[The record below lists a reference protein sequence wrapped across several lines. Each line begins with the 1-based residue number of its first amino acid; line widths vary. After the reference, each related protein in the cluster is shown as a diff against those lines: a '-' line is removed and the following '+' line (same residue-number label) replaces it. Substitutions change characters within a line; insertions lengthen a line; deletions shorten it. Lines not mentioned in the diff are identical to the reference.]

1 MANNASASKLDI
13 AVWKVMAQGDR
24 AVQEQCFGYLLVA
37 QRALLVA
44 QRSLLLAGTHLAC
57 PRPVPL
63 VTQEGASLLA
73 LLMVQAQALWL
84 CLWLWL

>member
-24 AVQEQCFGYLLVA
+24 AVQEQCFGY
-37 QRALLVA
+37 LLVA